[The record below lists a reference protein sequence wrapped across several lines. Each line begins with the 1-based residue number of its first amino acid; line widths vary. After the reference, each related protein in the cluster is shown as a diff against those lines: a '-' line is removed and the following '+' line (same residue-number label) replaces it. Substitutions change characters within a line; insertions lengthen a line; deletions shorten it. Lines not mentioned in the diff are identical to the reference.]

1 METRTTLVRRLT
13 QSAALASIL
22 LAGVA
27 HAQGDPKF
35 QEFAAPEPAPAPA
48 PTAVAAP
55 AAPPAAEPAPAA
67 ATEAEAKAAKAEAD
81 AKAEAAAKA
90 AAAAARAVEWKA
102 QSKGGLILTSGN
114 SQTTNA
120 TFGVTASRKQG
131 NNKLA
136 LEGGIA
142 YGKSQILVVPA
153 TGVDAAGNIT
163 AVDRDERVTTNMW
176 SGKGRYDRFLTANN
190 SAYASGQ
197 LAADK
202 VAGKK
207 LFGGGQAGYSRQLV
221 KDDMNLM
228 VAELGY
234 DFTYESYV
242 QSGLDA
248 VAIHS
253 ARVFIGEVLKLTPE
267 TGLILSVEALLNLN
281 KESKAINVS
290 TGLTSVDAFK
300 DTRVN
305 GKLGVTTNLRKN
317 LSMGL
322 SVSLK
327 YDQNPALRPVP
338 AGAPAGA
345 KFAGD
350 GKTAAFPSVAFADKT
365 DTITEATL
373 IYTFF

>member
-1 METRTTLVRRLT
+1 MRTLASPALVRRLT
-13 QSAALASIL
+13 QSAALASL
-22 LAGVA
+22 LVAGVA

-35 QEFAAPEPAPAPA
+35 QGFAAPDPAAAPAPAPA
-48 PTAVAAP
+48 PTP
-55 AAPPAAEPAPAA
+55 APAPAA
-67 ATEAEAKAAKAEAD
+67 DPAAAANAEADAKAAEA

-90 AAAAARAVEWKA
+90 AEAAARAVEWKA
-102 QSKGGLILTSGN
+102 QSKGGLVLTSGN

-131 NNKLA
+131 DNKLA

-153 TGVDAAGNIT
+153 TGVDTNNLIT
-163 AVDRDERVTTNMW
+163 DVDREERITTNMW

-190 SAYASGQ
+190 SAYVSGQ

-202 VAGKK
+202 VSGKK
-207 LFGGGQAGYSRQLV
+207 LFGGGQAGYSRQLL

-234 DFTYESYV
+234 DFSYESYV

-253 ARVFIGEVLKLTPE
+253 ARVFIGETLKLTPE
-267 TGLILSVEALLNLN
+267 TGLIFSVEALLNLN
-281 KESKAINVS
+281 KESKAISVS
-290 TGLTSVDAFK
+290 TGKTSVDALK

-305 GKLGVTTNLRKN
+305 GKLGITTNLRKN

-322 SVSLK
+322 GVSLK

-350 GKTAAFPSVAFADKT
+350 GTTVAYPSVAFADKT